1 MNSNVKSDSDLI
13 ATNRS
18 VAKAVLAIHVIIAE
32 LANKKLRPTK
42 GLTRSNVIS
51 YSVNTVIQKCGSG
64 GKFRKYLNLRQL
76 PADGFLSLTEN
87 KSL

>member
-32 LANKKLRPTK
+32 LANKKFDQSFQLLLSCYLKNIKSPVVIRQRGTK
-42 GLTRSNVIS
+42 NIRGTTL
-51 YSVNTVIQKCGSG
+51 
-64 GKFRKYLNLRQL
+64 L
-76 PADGFLSLTEN
+76 PAFSTGSR
-87 KSL
+87 SA

>member
-42 GLTRSNVIS
+42 GILSKYCHSEMRLRWEIQEIS
-51 YSVNTVIQKCGSG
+51 EPEAASSRWLPLSD
-64 GKFRKYLNLRQL
+64 GK
-76 PADGFLSLTEN
+76 
-87 KSL
+87 

>member
-32 LANKKLRPTK
+32 LANKKLVSFYTPDRFSFGEPISGIRIGYASLSKENLKK
-42 GLTRSNVIS
+42 GVEILS
-51 YSVNTVIQKCGSG
+51 
-64 GKFRKYLNLRQL
+64 KYL
-76 PADGFLSLTEN
+76 
-87 KSL
+87 

>member
-42 GLTRSNVIS
+42 GTEQNIRGTTLLPRSNRS
-51 YSVNTVIQKCGSG
+51 YSKMTYNGALG
-64 GKFRKYLNLRQL
+64 D
-76 PADGFLSLTEN
+76 A
-87 KSL
+87 

>member
-42 GLTRSNVIS
+42 G
-51 YSVNTVIQKCGSG
+51 
-64 GKFRKYLNLRQL
+64 
-76 PADGFLSLTEN
+76 TE
-87 KSL
+87 

>member
-32 LANKKLRPTK
+32 LVNKKLRPTK
-42 GLTRSNVIS
+42 GTEQNIRGTTL
-51 YSVNTVIQKCGSG
+51 
-64 GKFRKYLNLRQL
+64 L
-76 PADGFLSLTEN
+76 PAFSTGSR
-87 KSL
+87 SA